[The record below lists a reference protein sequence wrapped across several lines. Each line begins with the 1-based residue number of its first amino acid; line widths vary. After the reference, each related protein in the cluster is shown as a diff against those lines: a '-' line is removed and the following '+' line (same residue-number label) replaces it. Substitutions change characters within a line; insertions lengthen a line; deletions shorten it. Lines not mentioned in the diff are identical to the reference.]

1 MDAAIGPPSTH
12 RPRTIAFTS
21 GKGGVGKSSLV
32 LNMGLALAHR
42 GQRLAILDGDFG
54 AGSLNV
60 LLGLSPRFDLRH
72 VVAGE
77 RRLADTVVRG
87 PHGIGVIAAGPGVGE
102 LLNRDDGARR
112 RILAQLSEVAVDC
125 LLIDTGAGVGET
137 VLSLVQAADEAVV
150 VTRPEPTALAG
161 AYSLVK
167 AVIARTTSYPF
178 HLLVNMVRDA
188 DEARRTYDCL
198 SEILVRLLAYR
209 PGYAGHV
216 PTDPQVMQA
225 ATEQVP
231 FLVNAPGCPASLAVS
246 ALAAEMLGSRAA
258 LCERVAAP
266 LPAPMSPRE
275 AQPV

>member
-1 MDAAIGPPSTH
+1 MATVPTPPRPSGSARARSATISASIAWPPRSAKRLRADMDAAIGPPSTH

-137 VLSLVQAADEAVV
+137 VLSLVQ
-150 VTRPEPTALAG
+150 
-161 AYSLVK
+161 
-167 AVIARTTSYPF
+167 
-178 HLLVNMVRDA
+178 DA

-266 LPAPMSPRE
+266 LQAPMSPRE
-275 AQPV
+275 AQP